1 MTVTGCRERGSASV
15 DAERL
20 CREHLAVV
28 HYEVRSL
35 SVRLP
40 SHVTLDDLTSAGM
53 AALAAAAQ
61 SFDPERGVPF
71 GRYAARRIKGAL
83 LDELRSLDWASRSLR
98 AKAREREAAR
108 DALSSSLRREPDD
121 RELATHMGVSVDEVR
136 ELGRDL
142 HQSVVLRLDALVDA
156 GADSM
161 LPRHSQTPEA
171 VVVERERESYL
182 DAAVE
187 SLPERLRVV
196 IRATFFE
203 DRPLKEV
210 ADELGVT
217 ESRISQIRTEALKM
231 LKDGMNAHLDPDQLP
246 AMDEGLVARRRA
258 AYYAEI
264 AGRASHRQRQTMQ
277 AAAHQG
283 GRQGGR
289 LGAVDQ
295 FAAGQ

>member
-1 MTVTGCRERGSASV
+1 MTVTGSREQGSAHF
-15 DAERL
+15 DADSL
-20 CREHLAVV
+20 CKEHLAVV
-28 HYEVRSL
+28 HYEVRALSL
-35 SVRLP
+35 RLP

-53 AALAAAAQ
+53 AALASAAQ

-98 AKAREREAAR
+98 ARARERETAR
-108 DALSSSLRREPDD
+108 EALASLLRREPTD
-121 RELATHMGVSVDEVR
+121 RELAAHMGVGLDEVR
-136 ELGRDL
+136 DLGRDL

-156 GADSM
+156 GADAM
-161 LPRHSQTPEA
+161 LPRHHQTPES
-171 VVVERERESYL
+171 VVVERERGTYL
-182 DAAVE
+182 AAAVE
-187 SLPERLRVV
+187 SLPERLQVV

-231 LKDGMNAHLDPDQLP
+231 LKDGMNANLDPDQLP
-246 AMDEGLVARRRA
+246 ATDDGLVARRRA

-264 AGRASHRQRQTMQ
+264 AGRAGHRQRQAMN
-277 AAAHQG
+277 AAIHEG
-283 GRQGGR
+283 GRTR
-289 LGAVDQ
+289 L
-295 FAAGQ
+295 AAGH

>member
-1 MTVTGCRERGSASV
+1 MAIVK
-15 DAERL
+15 
-20 CREHLAVV
+20 
-28 HYEVRSL
+28 YEVRSL

-53 AALAAAAQ
+53 GALAAAAL

-98 AKAREREAAR
+98 ARAREREAAR
-108 DALSSSLRREPDD
+108 DALATSLRREPDH
-121 RELATHMGVSVDEVR
+121 RELATQMGVSVEEVR
-136 ELGRDL
+136 ELNRDL

-156 GADSM
+156 GADAM
-161 LPRHSQTPEA
+161 LPRHSQTPETI
-171 VVVERERESYL
+171 VVEQERENYL
-182 DAAVE
+182 NAAVD

-231 LKDGMNAHLDPDQLP
+231 LKDGMNANLDPDQLP
-246 AMDEGLVARRRA
+246 ASDEGLVARRRA

-264 AGRASHRQRQTMQ
+264 AGRASHRQRQALN
-277 AAAHQG
+277 AAFHEG
-283 GRQGGR
+283 GRTR
-289 LGAVDQ
+289 L
-295 FAAGQ
+295 AAGQ

>member
-1 MTVTGCRERGSASV
+1 MHV
-15 DAERL
+15 DADRL
-20 CREHLAVV
+20 CRDHLAVV

-35 SVRLP
+35 SSRLP
-40 SHVTLDDLTSAGM
+40 THVTRDDLTSAGM

-61 SFDPERGVPF
+61 SFDAERGVPF
-71 GRYAARRIKGAL
+71 SRYAARRIKGAL

-108 DALSSSLRREPDD
+108 DALFTTLRREPGERD
-121 RELATHMGVSVDEVR
+121 LATMMGVSVDELR
-136 ELGRDL
+136 ELNRDL
-142 HQSVVLRLDALVDA
+142 HQAVVLRLDALVDA
-156 GADSM
+156 GAYAM

-171 VVVERERESYL
+171 VVVEREREAYL

-203 DRPLKEV
+203 DRPLKEI

-231 LKDGMNAHLDPDQLP
+231 LKDGMNANLDPDQLP
-246 AMDEGLVARRRA
+246 AMDDGLVARRRA
-258 AYYAEI
+258 AYHAEI
-264 AGRASHRQRQTMQ
+264 AGRASRRQRQAMHV
-277 AAAHQG
+277 ADRG
-283 GRQGGR
+283 GREPR
-289 LGAVDQ
+289 C
-295 FAAGQ
+295 AAGQ

>member
-1 MTVTGCRERGSASV
+1 M
-15 DAERL
+15 DADSL
-20 CREHLAVV
+20 CREHLAIV

-53 AALAAAAQ
+53 GALAAAAQ

-108 DALSSSLRREPDD
+108 DALTTALRREPDE
-121 RELATHMGVSVDEVR
+121 RELATHLGVSLDEVR
-136 ELGRDL
+136 EVGRDL

-156 GADSM
+156 GADAM

-182 DAAVE
+182 AAAVE
-187 SLPERLRVV
+187 SLPERLKVV

-231 LKDGMNAHLDPDQLP
+231 LKDGMNANLDPDQLP
-246 AMDEGLVARRRA
+246 SMEDGLVARRRA

-264 AGRASHRQRQTMQ
+264 AGRASHRQRQAMQ
-277 AAAHQG
+277 AAHQG
-283 GRQGGR
+283 GRIDGR
-289 LGAVDQ
+289 IDR
-295 FAAGQ
+295 FAAGH